1 MKLITNRNGTETYEY
16 TDLNRVETAVAAV
29 AAQFPVLGITVTIKA
44 KTDWGLPGDF
54 SAASWPV
61 VSQMERYL
69 RNVKTIQMLFPNAVR
84 LPSSMDG
91 LTAEGANSIEK
102 VLLIAFERIEG
113 IKEAYRYS
121 GELIAGEEI

>member
-1 MKLITNRNGTETYEY
+1 MELITNRKGTETYEY
-16 TDLNRVETAVAAV
+16 TDLNRVESAVAAV
-29 AAQFPVLGITVTIKA
+29 GDQFPMLGITVSVKT
-44 KTDWGLPGDF
+44 KTDWGLPGNF
-54 SAASWPV
+54 SATSWPV

-69 RNVKTIQMLFPNAVR
+69 NNVKLIQRLFPNSVR
-84 LPSSMDG
+84 LPVSMDG